1 MAKTRIEITYDNG
14 DVHTAISYFDTLKDA
29 RAYAKT
35 MRMKKVAEE
44 FRIKNSP
51 IHRSSKLY
59 RQLLDSGKI
68 VKGSVITKSEAN
80 KLLEEL
86 KLFQKCRTVM
96 VK

>member
-14 DVHTAISYFDTLKDA
+14 DTHSVVSYFDTLKDA

-51 IHRSSKLY
+51 IHRSSRLY

-68 VKGSVITKSEAN
+68 VRGSTITNRQAE
-80 KLLEEL
+80 KLLKEL
-86 KLFQKCRTVM
+86 QLF
-96 VK
+96 

>member
-1 MAKTRIEITYDNG
+1 MAKTLIEITYDNG
-14 DVHTAISYFDTLKDA
+14 DVYSAVSYFDTLKDA

-86 KLFQKCRTVM
+86 KLF
-96 VK
+96 